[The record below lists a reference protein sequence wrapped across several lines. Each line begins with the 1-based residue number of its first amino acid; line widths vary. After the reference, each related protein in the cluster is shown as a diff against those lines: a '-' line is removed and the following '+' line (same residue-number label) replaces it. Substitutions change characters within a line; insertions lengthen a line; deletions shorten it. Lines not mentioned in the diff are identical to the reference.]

1 MQFPFN
7 IDRGKSPKLVG
18 AFLLDLGITIL
29 YSQDI
34 TERDKMKIEV
44 LRKKPLWELRVMIKA
59 LSQPISSFL
68 NTDEDNERLEN
79 ARKVLL
85 EKSS

>member
-1 MQFPFN
+1 
-7 IDRGKSPKLVG
+7 
-18 AFLLDLGITIL
+18 
-29 YSQDI
+29 
-34 TERDKMKIEV
+34 MKIEV

-68 NTDEDNERLEN
+68 NTDEDNKRLEN

>member
-1 MQFPFN
+1 M
-7 IDRGKSPKLVG
+7 
-18 AFLLDLGITIL
+18 T
-29 YSQDI
+29 
-34 TERDKMKIEV
+34 IEV

-68 NTDEDNERLEN
+68 NTDEDNKRLEN